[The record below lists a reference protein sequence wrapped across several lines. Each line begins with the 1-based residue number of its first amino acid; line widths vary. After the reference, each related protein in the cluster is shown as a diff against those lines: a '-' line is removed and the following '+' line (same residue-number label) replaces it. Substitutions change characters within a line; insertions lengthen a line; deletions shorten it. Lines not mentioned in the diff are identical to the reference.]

1 LTIKLPKGNKR
12 ECEME
17 KKEKSPAD
25 RQGENRRLLLQAS
38 HKAVCVESQNR
49 VQQRN
54 GCVKHMVK
62 RYGWKNKKIPFE
74 KRGFYEITCPICG
87 ERNRFI
93 IEAKSI
99 PYHNSRVVNNILN
112 SEYYMARPVTKESRR

>member
-1 LTIKLPKGNKR
+1 
-12 ECEME
+12 
-17 KKEKSPAD
+17 
-25 RQGENRRLLLQAS
+25 
-38 HKAVCVESQNR
+38 
-49 VQQRN
+49 
-54 GCVKHMVK
+54 MVK

-112 SEYYMARPVTKESRR
+112 SEYYMARPVTKESRRWAIVWDVRLWENDFDLNFRFNKSIANGERRSAGNI